1 MRLFKDASTPSQL
14 KKMEDKKIKKAP
26 IMLYT
31 EQTPNPG
38 TLKFVTNQMLYARQM
53 ADFTLEQKD
62 LAAEW
67 SPVAD
72 ALFQFD
78 YVKGVYICNNFIT
91 VTKDVNVEWT
101 TIMLELK
108 NFIKGYLEEEKTIMK
123 EGFEAV
129 KAALESETEEQYE
142 GDNAEMVAKIK
153 QLLDKYVRPAVEMD
167 GGNIKFH
174 SYEEGVVNVV
184 LQGSC
189 SGCPSS
195 SSTLKVGIEGM
206 LKRMIPEIKSVEAI
220 MG

>member
-1 MRLFKDASTPSQL
+1 
-14 KKMEDKKIKKAP
+14 
-26 IMLYT
+26 MLYT

-142 GDNAEMVAKIK
+142 GDNA
-153 QLLDKYVRPAVEMD
+153 
-167 GGNIKFH
+167 
-174 SYEEGVVNVV
+174 
-184 LQGSC
+184 
-189 SGCPSS
+189 
-195 SSTLKVGIEGM
+195 
-206 LKRMIPEIKSVEAI
+206 
-220 MG
+220 

>member
-1 MRLFKDASTPSQL
+1 MRLFKVASTPSQL

-53 ADFTLEQKD
+53 ADFTLDQKD

-108 NFIKGYLEEEKTIMK
+108 NFIKGYLEEEKPIMK